1 MMNQHLRSWFSSTK
15 PIFSVSLPP
24 YKAAPSQPLSTIDPS
39 TTDQLVH
46 GSTPSSAPPSRLP
59 WLFSGL
65 SLILQVPCL
74 SVKKEKKKKKKKKKK
89 KPKLPTFLLA
99 FKVLPKTHAHFSPQ
113 LAHFLWPIDSP
124 TFLLAFEV
132 LLKTHV
138 HFSPQLARFLSPI
151 DSPTF
156 LLAFEVFLKTHAHF
170 SP

>member
-89 KPKLPTFLLA
+89 KGT
-99 FKVLPKTHAHFSPQ
+99 VAH
-113 LAHFLWPIDSP
+113 
-124 TFLLAFEV
+124 
-132 LLKTHV
+132 
-138 HFSPQLARFLSPI
+138 LSFGI
-151 DSPTF
+151 
-156 LLAFEVFLKTHAHF
+156 
-170 SP
+170 

>member
-1 MMNQHLRSWFSSTK
+1 MNHHLRSWFSSTK

-89 KPKLPTFLLA
+89 KNRPGCPPFFWHLRYSLKLMPIS
-99 FKVLPKTHAHFSPQ
+99 AHSWLIFFGP
-113 LAHFLWPIDSP
+113 
-124 TFLLAFEV
+124 
-132 LLKTHV
+132 
-138 HFSPQLARFLSPI
+138 
-151 DSPTF
+151 
-156 LLAFEVFLKTHAHF
+156 
-170 SP
+170 